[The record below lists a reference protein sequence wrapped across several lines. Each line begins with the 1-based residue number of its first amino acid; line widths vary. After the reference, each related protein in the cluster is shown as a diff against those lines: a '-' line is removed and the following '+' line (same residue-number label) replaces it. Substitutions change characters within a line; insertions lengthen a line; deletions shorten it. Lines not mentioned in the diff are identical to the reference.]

1 MDKVSKYQIK
11 GDGKQSR
18 INCLDRKIRY
28 QGHASKKIYGF
39 LHPTYNFGWQI
50 HNPIFQTLFY
60 DFYAT
65 NKYILFLNRTSKE
78 SIMWL
83 LCIYSLWHTSSQSS
97 ILLKMGY
104 SMLPPCS
111 QSIKL
116 KIPYD
121 TIWGFLVD
129 WIENTASLLFQF
141 MKYDVSIHFVQHSIF
156 YLFLAYLNMFLLSFE
171 MYSYIFIHLYLFQA
185 RLVTLRM
192 RIPIIDVKMGHLLKL
207 KNKLYRVS

>member
-1 MDKVSKYQIK
+1 M
-11 GDGKQSR
+11 
-18 INCLDRKIRY
+18 
-28 QGHASKKIYGF
+28 
-39 LHPTYNFGWQI
+39 
-50 HNPIFQTLFY
+50 
-60 DFYAT
+60 
-65 NKYILFLNRTSKE
+65 SKE

-83 LCIYSLWHTSSQSS
+83 LCISSLWHISNQSS

-104 SMLPPCS
+104 SILPPCS

-141 MKYDVSIHFVQHSIF
+141 MKYDVSIHFVQYSTF
-156 YLFLAYLNMFLLSFE
+156 YSFSVYSNMFLLSFE
-171 MYSYIFIHLYLFQA
+171 MYSYILMHSIFFQA

-207 KNKLYRVS
+207 KNKLSRV

>member
-1 MDKVSKYQIK
+1 
-11 GDGKQSR
+11 
-18 INCLDRKIRY
+18 
-28 QGHASKKIYGF
+28 
-39 LHPTYNFGWQI
+39 
-50 HNPIFQTLFY
+50 
-60 DFYAT
+60 
-65 NKYILFLNRTSKE
+65 
-78 SIMWL
+78 MWL
-83 LCIYSLWHTSSQSS
+83 LCIYSLWHTSNRST

-104 SMLPPCS
+104 SILPPPCS

-171 MYSYIFIHLYLFQA
+171 MYSYIFMHLNLFQD
-185 RLVTLRM
+185 RLVTLRT
-192 RIPIIDVKMGHLLKL
+192 RIPIIDVKMGRLLKL

>member
-1 MDKVSKYQIK
+1 M
-11 GDGKQSR
+11 
-18 INCLDRKIRY
+18 
-28 QGHASKKIYGF
+28 GF
-39 LHPTYNFGWQI
+39 YTQHIILGG
-50 HNPIFQTLFY
+50 
-60 DFYAT
+60 
-65 NKYILFLNRTSKE
+65 KYIIQHFRPYFMTLMQQTNISFFSNRTSKE